1 MILSRLPDSRFSKVL
16 PEWTGGTV
24 ALIGGGPSVTMDDV
38 VFLHDAHRAGLI
50 NCIAIN
56 ASYLWAPWADLCYFA
71 DAKWWRWHS
80 DGIDIPKLD
89 LKAAEVK
96 QLFAE
101 FNGQKCS
108 IHHGE
113 KIIDDLNV
121 HILKNARGHGNHGT
135 GISLD
140 SKSIVTGRHSGYQAL
155 NIAILAGASKVLL
168 IGFDAK
174 MAEDGQT
181 HFHGGHPVKEGGHV
195 YKMYKESFSPIER
208 DLIRLNVEV
217 VNCSPDSAI
226 NAFRKTP
233 LADELTLMYKGGVV
247 SA

>member
-1 MILSRLPDSRFSKVL
+1 MILHRLPDSRFSKVL

-24 ALIGGGPSVTMDDV
+24 ALIGGGPSVTRDDIEY
-38 VFLHDAHRAGLI
+38 LHDAHRGGLI

-71 DAKWWRWHS
+71 DAKFWRWHR

-89 LKAAEVK
+89 LKAPEVK

-121 HILKNARGHGNHGT
+121 HILKNARGRGNHGT

-168 IGFDAK
+168 LGFDGK
-174 MAEDGQT
+174 MAGDGQT
-181 HFHGGHPVKEGGHV
+181 HFHGGHPVKEPTNI
-195 YKMYKESFSPIER
+195 YKMYSESFSPIEN
-208 DLIRLNVEV
+208 DLIRLDVEV
-217 VNCSPDSAI
+217 VNCSSDSAI
-226 NAFRKTP
+226 NAFPKSA
-233 LADELTLMYKGGVV
+233 LVDQLTLMYKVGTV